1 VYPEFVEV
9 FESRGLLHWVWKG
22 IREVLMRWE
31 VQFILDEVAEKVNR
45 VEGGIRIGE
54 ENLYLAAT
62 EKGWRSTSVS
72 ISRHW

>member
-1 VYPEFVEV
+1 MYLEFVEV

-22 IREVLMRWE
+22 IREALMGWE

-54 ENLYLAAT
+54 EDLESAAVK
-62 EKGWRSTSVS
+62 KG
-72 ISRHW
+72 